1 MVDEK
6 DLEIA
11 RLRGQLEVEAAMRT
25 ARAQQHGPVT
35 GTFRVLGALLLAAA
49 AGVAL
54 LLIVASA
61 LPEEPTLEEKQADCK
76 ARYGEEAS
84 YALNQCLMKN
94 LAEELADR

>member
-11 RLRGQLEVEAAMRT
+11 RLRGQLEAEAAQ
-25 ARAQQHGPVT
+25 RAAQAQRDGPVT
-35 GTFRVLGALLLAAA
+35 GTFRVLGALLLAAG

-54 LLIVASA
+54 LLIVAAA
-61 LPEEPTLEEKQADCK
+61 LPDPPTLEEKQADCK
-76 ARYGEEAS
+76 ARYGEEPS